1 MNGTG
6 YIYKITNKI
15 DGKIYIGKSKTTV
28 NGRWNTHL
36 SALKKYIQSDKNS
49 SKLYN
54 AMVKYGVENFIIE
67 QIDECSFDELDE
79 RERYWIAKLD
89 SRNPNVGYNICKGG
103 ECGPGGPMF
112 SGHKHSEE
120 TKAKM
125 SADRTGDKNSN
136 YGNHRVMPDEEK
148 MKHSVPGERNGMF
161 GKQHSEESKQKN
173 REKHL
178 GMIWMTDGEEDVH
191 IQPEEEQVYKMAG
204 YRRGRTFAK
213 GKPKS

>member
-1 MNGTG
+1 MNGIG
-6 YIYKITNKI
+6 YIYKITNI
-15 DGKIYIGKSKTTV
+15 VDGKSYIGKSKTTV
-28 NGRWNTHL
+28 SGRWNTHL
-36 SALKKYIQSDKNS
+36 SSLKKYIQSDKNS

-54 AMVKYGVENFIIE
+54 AMVKYGVENFTIE

-79 RERYWIAKLD
+79 RERCWIAKLD

-125 SADRTGDKNSN
+125 SADRTGEKNSN

-148 MKHSVPGERNGMF
+148 PKHAHPGESNGMF
-161 GKQHSEESKQKN
+161 GKQHSEETKQKN

-178 GMIWMTDGEEDVH
+178 GKVCITDGVKN
-191 IQPEEEQVYKMAG
+191 IYIYPSEEQQYFQLG
-204 YRRGRTFAK
+204 FRRGMTSKRRK
-213 GKPKS
+213 INS